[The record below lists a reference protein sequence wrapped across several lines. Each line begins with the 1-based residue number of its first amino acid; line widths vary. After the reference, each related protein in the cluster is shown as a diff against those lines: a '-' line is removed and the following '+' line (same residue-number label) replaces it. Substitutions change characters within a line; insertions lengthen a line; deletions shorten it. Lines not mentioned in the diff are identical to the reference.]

1 MRYNLKKNKTYELV
15 LTVELDK
22 NELDGF
28 LNEAQ
33 KNLANDLKLDGFRQ
47 GKAPLDI
54 AKDKLDKNQVLETAF
69 NLAFRQSF
77 ADVLSQEKL
86 EVIETGDF
94 QVKENSL
101 QKLVYSVSLVVFP
114 DLRVK
119 DYKKIRVGKKET
131 SVSEGEVD
139 AVIESLRRSRASDG
153 AALELNDDFAKTLGR
168 FDNVAELKANVS
180 EGLKEE
186 KEMRERTRVQAV
198 ILDKIAEGVKVDPP
212 PVLVIRQLD
221 QMMLDLDSDLRR
233 QGMEMSLFLAKIK
246 KTESRLREEWKA
258 KAELLVKKA
267 LILREIAKLEKI
279 DVGEEEVKGKV
290 QDFLG
295 NFPDIAEAEKKI
307 DLAKLADQIRQ
318 IILNQKVL
326 MFLEREALT
335 NP

>member
-1 MRYNLKKNKTYELV
+1 MNYNLKKSKAYELV
-15 LTVELDK
+15 LTINLDK
-22 NELDGF
+22 SDLDHY

-33 KNLANDLKLDGFRQ
+33 KYLANDLKLDGFRQ
-47 GKAPLDI
+47 GKVPLNV
-54 AKDKLDKNQVLETAF
+54 AKEKLDKNQVLETAF

-77 ADVLSQEKL
+77 SEVLSKENL

-101 QKLVYSVSLVVFP
+101 QKLVYSVSLIVFP
-114 DLRVK
+114 EFKIK
-119 DYKKIRVGKKET
+119 DYKKIKVGKKET

-139 AVIESLRRSRASDG
+139 AVIESLRKSRVANG
-153 AALELNDDFAKTLGR
+153 AAPELNDDFAKTLGR
-168 FDNVAELKANVS
+168 FDSIVELKANVS

-186 KEMRERTRVQAV
+186 KEMRERTRVQAI
-198 ILDKIAEGVKVDPP
+198 ILDKIAEDAKIDPP

-221 QMMLDLDSDLRR
+221 QMMLDLDSDLHR
-233 QGMEMSLFLAKIK
+233 QGMELSLFLAKIK
-246 KTESRLREEWKA
+246 KTEPRLREEWKA

-267 LILREIAKLEKI
+267 LVLREIAKLEKI

-318 IILNQKVL
+318 ILLNQKVL
-326 MFLEREALT
+326 MFLEKEAKLE
-335 NP
+335 